1 MYLML
6 LEMTRRGIRAADGQ
20 QNKHLF
26 APQRGEAQCLSP
38 FILTLELEWQARM
51 YMIAGK
57 AIE

>member
-38 FILTLELEWQARM
+38 FAVALESRV
-51 YMIAGK
+51 AGVGVHDSG
-57 AIE
+57 